1 MVQAAL
7 DMHYA
12 ANLNRAKTAKQ
23 YPRQA
28 SQARAGQVIDATSR
42 FASRGQRAEVIPL
55 NAAQIPKAKNPVDE
69 MTFKQ
74 QMAQKRHMDKLHA
87 QQFALPN
94 EFENFISQF
103 PDEESN
109 QMKDWYQDELE
120 QGGLGDIV
128 KEQLDKKFAK
138 PIRDVVNKRI
148 DELKEKAMDKVKE
161 KAKEMFQESFKKIAG
176 KGVHKAVWSAYDQGS
191 IIEIEGAAVESV
203 FGSGALLTTYQ
214 ALTGALHG
222 GKPLIP
228 EGTILSFMEPPPL
241 TVPSGKVPNNP
252 TESVGMLIGMY
263 DLLAWLLAPVYLFLL
278 GVVALLIHVAI
289 ASTFMVPALLV
300 AIGTVIYAIL

>member
-42 FASRGQRAEVIPL
+42 FASRGQRETRALLEGHRAEVIPL

-128 KEQLDKKFAK
+128 KEQLDKKFAQ

-148 DELKEKAMDKVKE
+148 DELKEKAMDKVK
-161 KAKEMFQESFKKIAG
+161 
-176 KGVHKAVWSAYDQGS
+176 
-191 IIEIEGAAVESV
+191 
-203 FGSGALLTTYQ
+203 
-214 ALTGALHG
+214 
-222 GKPLIP
+222 
-228 EGTILSFMEPPPL
+228 
-241 TVPSGKVPNNP
+241 
-252 TESVGMLIGMY
+252 
-263 DLLAWLLAPVYLFLL
+263 
-278 GVVALLIHVAI
+278 
-289 ASTFMVPALLV
+289 
-300 AIGTVIYAIL
+300 